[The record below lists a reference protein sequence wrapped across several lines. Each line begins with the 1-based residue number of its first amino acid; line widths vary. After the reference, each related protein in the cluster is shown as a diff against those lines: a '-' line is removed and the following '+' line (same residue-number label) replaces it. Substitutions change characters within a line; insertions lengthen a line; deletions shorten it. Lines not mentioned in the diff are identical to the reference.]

1 MTNKSG
7 HLILASFVRS
17 LKEKSGKG
25 TGIAA
30 HTGDERLKEGIQ
42 LAKAVPMPSGTHGSE
57 GLAHR
62 AEGKKRRTGSLE
74 SAASQKGHKGP

>member
-1 MTNKSG
+1 MPGTELHSEELVTNKSG

-17 LKEKSGKG
+17 LKEKPGKG

-42 LAKAVPMPSGTHGSE
+42 LAKAVTMPSGTQRGWHTEQRERRG
-57 GLAHR
+57 GL
-62 AEGKKRRTGSLE
+62 GG
-74 SAASQKGHKGP
+74 